1 MFPSEVS
8 LFAAEIDYRRERAH
22 SYFTTAAVVRQNRL
36 ARKQQ
41 NRAARGLHVRSGRG
55 TSR

>member
-8 LFAAEIDYRRERAH
+8 LFTAEIDYRRERARN
-22 SYFTTAAVVRQNRL
+22 YFTTAAVVRQNRL

-41 NRAARGLHVRSGRG
+41 RRAGAHGSHVRRRMG
-55 TSR
+55 TG